1 MNIAKY
7 KTNLMF
13 ARTTVLYK
21 YIKSFSNDI
30 PILSGNAHVGSKL
43 YLEFYHCIAYIAKN
57 NVILLFIINL
67 VDI

>member
-7 KTNLMF
+7 NINIMF

-21 YIKSFSNDI
+21 YMESLINDNI
-30 PILSGNAHVGSKL
+30 NVGSKL
-43 YLEFYHCIAYIAKN
+43 YLELYYCNEYIAKR

-67 VDI
+67 VDIKYNI

>member
-7 KTNLMF
+7 KTNLKF

-21 YIKSFSNDI
+21 YTKSLGND
-30 PILSGNAHVGSKL
+30 LRKFSGNAHVGSKL